1 MDVKFDIKDGVA
13 VIQLDDGKKNAIT
26 PDAGDSI
33 LAAPIVLDL
42 ARLLDLAN
50 RKGSGGVQGW
60 LGYYFKSPQPLG
72 DERVEHNLF
81 TQEEILFETIAKL
94 SAG

>member
-33 LAAPIVLDL
+33 LAALDEAEASADAIVLAGRWL
-42 ARLLDLAN
+42 SCRLLPTLATSWFRAN
-50 RKGSGGVQGW
+50 RRWRLCLPVSM
-60 LGYYFKSPQPLG
+60 
-72 DERVEHNLF
+72 
-81 TQEEILFETIAKL
+81 T
-94 SAG
+94 